1 MEFAFYICGLI
12 AILATLRVVT
22 HTNPVHAL
30 LYLIISLLAIAGV
43 FFSLGAYF
51 AGALEII
58 VYAGAIMVLFVFVVM
73 MLNLGGT
80 EIEQER
86 KWLQPGIWIGP
97 AILSAVLLVVIVYAI
112 LGINDQGI
120 DGAAIN
126 AKEVGIALFGPYV
139 LAVELASMLLLAGL
153 VVAFHIGREERAG
166 EVLSNR
172 LNDSDK
178 TKNGGTRMIPLTH
191 GLILAAILF
200 VLGLTGLV
208 IRRNLLFMLISLEIM
223 INAAALAFV
232 VAGSYWGQADG
243 QIMYIL
249 AISLAA
255 AEASIGLALLLQLHR
270 RRQNLNIDSVSE
282 LRG

>member
-1 MEFAFYICGLI
+1 MAFAVYICGLV
-12 AILATLRVVT
+12 AVLATLRVIT

-73 MLNLGGT
+73 MLNLGGA
-80 EIEQER
+80 EIAQER
-86 KWLQPGIWIGP
+86 QWLKPQIWIGP
-97 AILSAVLLVVIVYAI
+97 AILSAVLLVVMVYAI

-120 DGAAIN
+120 DGNAIS

-153 VVAFHIGREERAG
+153 VVAFHLGREDRPG

-172 LNDSDK
+172 AGDSAKRK
-178 TKNGGTRMIPLTH
+178 TEER
-191 GLILAAILF
+191 A
-200 VLGLTGLV
+200 
-208 IRRNLLFMLISLEIM
+208 
-223 INAAALAFV
+223 
-232 VAGSYWGQADG
+232 
-243 QIMYIL
+243 
-249 AISLAA
+249 
-255 AEASIGLALLLQLHR
+255 
-270 RRQNLNIDSVSE
+270 
-282 LRG
+282 